1 MGEWLFDTPS
11 IFKDS
16 MTPAVNSTDS
26 IESKEDTMTKTAAK
40 TTVNAETIANEKETT
55 MNAAKTNAKTTR
67 KLTREE
73 WKAQYINGLKAIVDE
88 LAPKHEGELPEPC
101 NYFHALNE
109 LRTGEPAK
117 ALYASDLEKKVLAL
131 TCLENGWEPVYLT
144 KNQAAQYGGTPK
156 DDAKGIKLHGPNVAK
171 GYLYF
176 NAAEIDW
183 AAGEPAF
190 NGEVAEA
197 QAATYEQIKA
207 NRKARAAKRALNKAK
222 ADLRAANELAGIK
235 PARKGKKAKAAA
247 APAPV
252 AAAPEKL
259 LHIKLPNGIEFD
271 ARDAAE
277 VKELMALFA

>member
-1 MGEWLFDTPS
+1 
-11 IFKDS
+11 
-16 MTPAVNSTDS
+16 
-26 IESKEDTMTKTAAK
+26 MTKTAANNTANVNEKETETMTAK
-40 TTVNAETIANEKETT
+40 TAAKTNVNANEKETKT
-55 MNAAKTNAKTTR
+55 MTAKTAAKTTR

-73 WKAQYINGLKAIVDE
+73 WKAQYLAGLKAIVDE

-131 TCLENGWEPVYLT
+131 TCLENGWEPVFMT

-171 GYLYF
+171 GFLYF

-222 ADLRAANELAGIK
+222 ADLRAANDAAGIK
-235 PARKGKKAKAAA
+235 PARKSKKAKAAA
-247 APAPV
+247 PAPAPV
-252 AAAPEKL
+252 VAAPEKL